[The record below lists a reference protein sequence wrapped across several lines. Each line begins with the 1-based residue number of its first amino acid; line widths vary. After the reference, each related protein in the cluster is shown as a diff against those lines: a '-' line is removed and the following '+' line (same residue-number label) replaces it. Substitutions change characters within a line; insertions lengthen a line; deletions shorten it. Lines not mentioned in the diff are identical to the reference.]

1 MKCDRCETEATIH
14 ELTIKN
20 GQKVERHLCE
30 RCALELGMEVQPNLK
45 VGELLQKLVTGQA
58 AAPAA
63 KAAPGQREGQ
73 RCASCGTSFA
83 EFRQS
88 GLMGCADCYRA
99 FEAKLGP
106 LLERAHE
113 GASHHVGK
121 VPRRALAA
129 SRSAASEGESLLGGE
144 RERTQQTALLRRQ
157 LDEAVASEQY
167 ERAAKI
173 RDDLRRL
180 GEVETGPGAKSP
192 EGTA

>member
-1 MKCDRCETEATIH
+1 MKCDKCDTEATIH

-45 VGELLQKLVTGQA
+45 VGELLQTLVTGA
-58 AAPAA
+58 AGAAGGRPAPAT
-63 KAAPGQREGQ
+63 REGQ
-73 RCASCGTSFA
+73 RCGSCGTGFA

-88 GLMGCADCYRA
+88 GLMGCPDCYRA
-99 FEAKLGP
+99 FESKLGP

-121 VPRRALAA
+121 VPKRALAA
-129 SRSAASEGESLLGGE
+129 SRSGAPEAESLLGGE
-144 RERTQQTALLRRQ
+144 RERHQQTALLRRQ
-157 LDEAVASEQY
+157 LDEAVAAEQY

-180 GEVETGPGAKSP
+180 GEVETGPARAG
-192 EGTA
+192 EGNA